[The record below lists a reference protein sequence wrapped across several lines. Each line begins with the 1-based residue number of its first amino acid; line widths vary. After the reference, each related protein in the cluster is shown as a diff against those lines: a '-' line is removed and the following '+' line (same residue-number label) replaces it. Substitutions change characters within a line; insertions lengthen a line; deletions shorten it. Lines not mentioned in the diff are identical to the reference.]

1 MTYLLQLCGLS
12 DPVQLFYLEQ
22 QASAGA
28 RPGAGARGPDPL
40 GGPDPARGLNPLRGL
55 DLAQGEAGPT
65 GLIGPAFA
73 GFRPFQ
79 LDQLLGWA
87 LDTAGCRG
95 WDLEAIQRT
104 VLAAW
109 LERAEAIDQWQR
121 RLREAPA
128 DRRIVAGLGS
138 QRDWQQRCEGLLRA

>member
-22 QASAGA
+22 HANAGA
-28 RPGAGARGPDPL
+28 SPELGALDP
-40 GGPDPARGLNPLRGL
+40 NPLRGS
-55 DLAQGEAGPT
+55 DLPQAQGAAS

-79 LDQLLGWA
+79 LDQLLSWA
-87 LDTAGCRG
+87 QDTARCRG
-95 WDLEAIQRT
+95 WDLDAIQGT

-128 DRRIVAGLGS
+128 DRCIVAGLGS
-138 QRDWQQRCEGLLRA
+138 QRDWQQRCEGLLRT

>member
-22 QASAGA
+22 HSNAGA
-28 RPGAGARGPDPL
+28 QLEPGALGPEPFR
-40 GGPDPARGLNPLRGL
+40 AQ
-55 DLAQGEAGPT
+55 DLAQGEAAGS

-79 LDQLLGWA
+79 LDQLLDWA

-95 WDLEAIQRT
+95 WDLEAIQGT
-104 VLAAW
+104 VVATW

>member
-1 MTYLLQLCGLS
+1 MTYLLQLWGLS
-12 DPVQLFYLEQ
+12 DPLQLFYLEQ
-22 QASAGA
+22 QSSSAA
-28 RPGAGARGPDPL
+28 RPGSGVPAPETIQRPDLSRDGSEP
-40 GGPDPARGLNPLRGL
+40 G
-55 DLAQGEAGPT
+55 

-95 WDLEAIQRT
+95 WDLETIQAT
-104 VLAAW
+104 VVAAW

-121 RLREAPA
+121 RLRDAPA

-138 QRDWQQRCEGLLRA
+138 HLDWQQRCEGLLRA

>member
-22 QASAGA
+22 HSSAGA
-28 RPGAGARGPDPL
+28 GPEPGALGPNPL
-40 GGPDPARGLNPLRGL
+40 GGIVQAEGAAAPGLM
-55 DLAQGEAGPT
+55 
-65 GLIGPAFA
+65 GPAFA

-87 LDTAGCRG
+87 LDTALCRG
-95 WDLEAIQRT
+95 WDLDAIQAT

>member
-22 QASAGA
+22 HASAGA
-28 RPGAGARGPDPL
+28 RSAAGALGPDPL
-40 GGPDPARGLNPLRGL
+40 RGV
-55 DLAQGEAGPT
+55 DLAQGEAAASE
-65 GLIGPAFA
+65 LIGPAFA

-79 LDQLLGWA
+79 LDHLLSWA
-87 LDTAGCRG
+87 QDTARCRG
-95 WDLEAIQRT
+95 WDLEAIQST